1 MPPRIHRSRPATGLL
16 AAALALAASTPAL
29 ADDTFSR
36 TVFFGDSLTDAGYF
50 RPLLVQQNPQA
61 AILGRFTTNPGL
73 VWAEWLADYY
83 GTDARPAVDPSLA
96 CGPTFC
102 QPALTGGDNY
112 AAGGAM
118 VSADRIGPPFGYTPS
133 MSTQLNY
140 YLGSTGGRADPD
152 ALYTVWGGANDLFS
166 IAANP
171 AQAQQIIGAAV
182 TAQVG
187 IVGAL
192 QGAGARYV
200 LVPNIPD
207 LGITPSF
214 RAQGAAAAAQ
224 GTALATAYNDALYGG
239 LEASGLRVIPLDTFT
254 FLREVVDD
262 PAMYGFANVTGTA
275 CQPQITAQ
283 SITCNPG
290 TYASPG
296 ADQTYLFADGVHP
309 SSAAHRAIA
318 DLALGM
324 IEGPRQM
331 AVLPRSA
338 AMTGRGRAE
347 RIGAQVSAPIQDGRR
362 WFADLRGDFQRYGH
376 GDRYDGAGP
385 ALTAGL
391 AWGSGQLTYGGF
403 AGYGRQANDWGRR
416 RGDWDQSEATLG
428 GFVGW
433 QADSGAW
440 LGAQLSYSQL
450 DIDTQR
456 QVPIG
461 PALRVHRGDT
471 DGSNLTAALHAG
483 WRMGE
488 GALRHGPV
496 LGVVAQRIEIDGFAE
511 SDPASSSSLA
521 FPDQDFDS
529 LVGSVGWQ
537 VDYTINPHLAP
548 YARLTVDREFE
559 DGAAEA
565 FATSQSTGLAYG
577 VPGLDYDDT
586 WSTLTLGAR
595 TSLFGLDANLG
606 VSLNAGEKGGKQT
619 TAFATLGAGF

>member
-29 ADDTFSR
+29 GDDTFSR

-140 YLGSTGGRADPD
+140 YLGSTEGRADPD

-376 GDRYDGAGP
+376 GDQYDGAGP

-433 QADSGAW
+433 QSENGAW

>member
-1 MPPRIHRSRPATGLL
+1 MPRTPTRSRPAAGLL
-16 AAALALAASTPAL
+16 AAALALAAAPAI
-29 ADDTFSR
+29 AEDTFSR

-50 RPLLVQQNPQA
+50 RPLMVQQNPQA

-73 VWAEWLADYY
+73 VWAEWLALAY
-83 GTDARPAVDPSLA
+83 GTDATPNGNGQS
-96 CGPTFC
+96 
-102 QPALTGGDNY
+102 GDNY

-118 VSADRIGPPFGYTPS
+118 VATDRVGPPFGLTPS
-133 MSTQLNY
+133 LASQAAA

-152 ALYTVWGGANDLFS
+152 ALYSVWGGPNDLFS
-166 IAANP
+166 IQANP

-192 QGAGARYV
+192 QAAGARYV

-207 LGITPSF
+207 IGITPSF
-214 RAQGAAAAAQ
+214 LAQGPAAAGQ
-224 GTALATAYNDALYGG
+224 GTALSVAYNDALYGG
-239 LEASGLRVIPLDTFT
+239 LEAQGLQVIPLDTFT
-254 FLREVVDD
+254 FLREVVAS
-262 PAMYGFANVTGTA
+262 PATYGLGNVTGTA

-283 SITCNPG
+283 SLTCNPG
-290 TYASPG
+290 TYVSPG
-296 ADQTYLFADGVHP
+296 ADRNYLFADGVHP
-309 SSAAHRAIA
+309 SSAGHRAIA
-318 DLALGM
+318 DLAM
-324 IEGPRQM
+324 AQIEGPRQI

-347 RIGAQVSAPIQDGRR
+347 RVGAQLPSLAGQEGRR
-362 WFADLRGDFQRYGH
+362 WWADLRGDFQRYGH
-376 GDRYDGAGP
+376 GDNYDGAGP

-391 AWGSGQLTYGGF
+391 GWGSGGLAYGGF
-403 AGYGRQANDWGRR
+403 VGYGRQANDWGQR
-416 RGDWDQSEATLG
+416 RGNWDQTEATLG
-428 GFVGW
+428 GFAGW
-433 QADSGAW
+433 QSDTGAW
-440 LGAQLSYSQL
+440 IGGQLSYTRL
-450 DIDTQR
+450 DIDSQR

-483 WRMGE
+483 WNLGE
-488 GALRHGPV
+488 GALSHGPV
-496 LGVVAQRIEIDGFAE
+496 LGLVAQRVEIDGFAE

-521 FPDQDFDS
+521 FADQDFDS
-529 LVGSVGWQ
+529 LVGSIGWQ
-537 VDYTINPHLAP
+537 ASYAINAHLAP

-559 DGAAEA
+559 DGASQA
-565 FATSQSTGLAYG
+565 FATSQSTGLSYA
-577 VPGLDYDDT
+577 VPGPGWDDGWT
-586 WSTLTLGAR
+586 TLTIGAR

>member
-118 VSADRIGPPFGYTPS
+118 VSADRIGPPFGFTPS

-187 IVGAL
+187 IVGSL

-262 PAMYGFANVTGTA
+262 PAMYGFANVNGTA

-376 GDRYDGAGP
+376 GDQYDGAGP
-385 ALTAGL
+385 AFTAGL

-433 QADSGAW
+433 QSENGAW

>member
-1 MPPRIHRSRPATGLL
+1 M
-16 AAALALAASTPAL
+16 AAALALAAAPAF
-29 ADDTFSR
+29 AADTFSR

-50 RPLLVQQNPQA
+50 RPLLVQQDPAA

-83 GTDARPAVDPSLA
+83 GTDATPNGNGQS
-96 CGPTFC
+96 
-102 QPALTGGDNY
+102 GDNY
-112 AAGGAM
+112 AAGGSM
-118 VSADRIGPPFGYTPS
+118 VANDRLGPPFGLTPS
-133 MSTQLNY
+133 LATQATNY
-140 YLGSTGGRADPD
+140 LAANGGRADPD

-171 AQAQQIIGAAV
+171 SQAQQIIGAAV

-187 IVGAL
+187 IVGTL

-214 RAQGAAAAAQ
+214 RAQGDAAAAQ
-224 GTALATAYNDALYGG
+224 GTAISAAYNDALYGG
-239 LEASGLRVIPLDTFT
+239 LAANGLRVIPMDTFT
-254 FLREVVDD
+254 FLREVVAS
-262 PAMYGFANVTGTA
+262 PAEYGFGNVTGTA

-290 TYASPG
+290 TYVSPG

-324 IEGPRQM
+324 IEGPRQV

-347 RIGAQVSAPIQDGRR
+347 RVGAQFGAATQHEGRR
-362 WFADLRGDFQRYGH
+362 WWADVRGDFQRYDH
-376 GDRYDGAGP
+376 GDNYDGAGP
-385 ALTAGL
+385 ALTAGVG
-391 AWGSGQLTYGGF
+391 WGTGNLVYGGF
-403 AGYGRQANDWGRR
+403 AGYGRQANDWGLR
-416 RGDWDQSEATLG
+416 RGDWDQGEATLG
-428 GFVGW
+428 GFLGW

-440 LGAQLSYSQL
+440 IGGQLSYTQL
-450 DIDTQR
+450 DIDTNR

-461 PALRVHRGDT
+461 PALRVHRGST
-471 DGSNLTAALHAG
+471 DGSNLTAALHGG

-488 GALRHGPV
+488 GALSHGPV
-496 LGVVAQRIEIDGFAE
+496 LGLVAQQIEIDGFAE
-511 SDPASSSSLA
+511 SDPASSTSLA
-521 FPDQDFDS
+521 FPDQEFDS
-529 LVGSVGWQ
+529 LVGSLGWQ
-537 VDYTINPHLAP
+537 ASYAINAHLAP

-559 DGAAEA
+559 DGAEEA
-565 FATSQSTGLAYG
+565 FAQSQTTGLEYG
-577 VPGLDYDDT
+577 VPGPGYDDAWT
-586 WSTLTLGAR
+586 TLTLGAR
-595 TSLFGLDANLG
+595 TSVFGLDANLG

-619 TAFATLGAGF
+619 TAFATLGGGF

>member
-1 MPPRIHRSRPATGLL
+1 MPPRTHRSRPVAGLL
-16 AAALALAASTPAL
+16 AAALALAASAPAL

-50 RPLLVQQNPQA
+50 RPLLVQQDPAA

-73 VWAEWLADYY
+73 VWAEWVADYY
-83 GTDARPAVDPSLA
+83 GTDATPNGNGQS
-96 CGPTFC
+96 
-102 QPALTGGDNY
+102 GDNY

-118 VSADRIGPPFGYTPS
+118 VATDRLGPPFGLTPS
-133 MSTQLNY
+133 LATQASA
-140 YLGSTGGRADPD
+140 YLSANGGRADPD

-187 IVGAL
+187 IVGSL

-224 GTALATAYNDALYGG
+224 GTAISAAYNDALYGG
-239 LEASGLRVIPLDTFT
+239 LAAGGLRVIPLDTFT

-262 PAMYGFANVTGTA
+262 PATYGFANVTGTA

-290 TYASPG
+290 TYVSPG

-324 IEGPRQM
+324 IEGPRQI
-331 AVLPRSA
+331 AVLPHSS
-338 AMTGRGRAE
+338 AMTGRARAE
-347 RIGAQVSAPIQDGRR
+347 RVSAQASEPIEDGRR
-362 WFADLRGDFQRYGH
+362 WWVDLRGDFQRYGH
-376 GDRYDGAGP
+376 GDNYDGAGP
-385 ALTAGL
+385 ALTAGVG
-391 AWGSGQLTYGGF
+391 WGRGEFVFGGF
-403 AGYGRQANDWGRR
+403 AGYGRMANDWGQR
-416 RGDWDQSEATLG
+416 RGDWDQTEATIGGFAGWSSEA
-428 GFVGW
+428 
-433 QADSGAW
+433 GAW
-440 LGAQLSYSQL
+440 VGGQLSYTSL
-450 DIDTQR
+450 DFDIHR

-461 PALRVHRGDT
+461 PALRTHRGST
-471 DGSNLTAALHAG
+471 DGSNLTAGLQGG
-483 WRMGE
+483 WTFGE

-496 LGVVAQRIEIDGFAE
+496 LGIVAQWIEVDGYGE
-511 SDPASSSSLA
+511 SEPASSSSLA
-521 FPDQDFDS
+521 FPGQDLDS
-529 LVGSVGWQ
+529 LAASAGWQ
-537 VDYTINPHLAP
+537 VSYRINPHLAP
-548 YARLTVDREFE
+548 YARVVVEREFGDE
-559 DGAAEA
+559 PEEA
-565 FATSQSTGLAYG
+565 FAQSQSTGLGYSVPTQAYDG
-577 VPGLDYDDT
+577 TFAALSV
-586 WSTLTLGAR
+586 GAR
-595 TSLFGLDANLG
+595 TTLFGLDAELG

-619 TAFATLGAGF
+619 TAFATVNGGF

>member
-1 MPPRIHRSRPATGLL
+1 MPPRIYRSRPATGLL

-83 GTDARPAVDPSLA
+83 GTDASPNGNGQS
-96 CGPTFC
+96 
-102 QPALTGGDNY
+102 GDNY
-112 AAGGAM
+112 AAGGAT
-118 VSADRIGPPFGYTPS
+118 VATDRLGPPFGLTPS
-133 MSTQLNY
+133 LATQASA
-140 YLGSTGGRADPD
+140 YLSANGGRADPD

-187 IVGAL
+187 IVGTL

-290 TYASPG
+290 TYVSPG

-376 GDRYDGAGP
+376 GDQYDGAGP

>member
-1 MPPRIHRSRPATGLL
+1 MPRTPARPRPAACLL
-16 AAALALAASTPAL
+16 AAALALAAAPAF
-29 ADDTFSR
+29 AEDTFSR

-50 RPLLVQQNPQA
+50 RPLMVQQNPQA

-73 VWAEWLADYY
+73 VWAEWLALAY
-83 GTDARPAVDPSLA
+83 GTDATPNGNGQS
-96 CGPTFC
+96 
-102 QPALTGGDNY
+102 GDNY

-118 VSADRIGPPFGYTPS
+118 VATDRVGPPFGLTPS
-133 MSTQLNY
+133 LATQVTA
-140 YLGSTGGRADPD
+140 YLGSNGGRADPD
-152 ALYTVWGGANDLFS
+152 ALYSVWGGPNDLFS
-166 IAANP
+166 IQANP

-192 QGAGARYV
+192 QAAGARYV

-207 LGITPSF
+207 IGITPSF
-214 RAQGAAAAAQ
+214 LAQGPAAAGQ
-224 GTALATAYNDALYGG
+224 GTAISMAYNDALYGG
-239 LEASGLRVIPLDTFT
+239 LEAQGLQVIPLDTFT
-254 FLREVVDD
+254 FLREVVAS
-262 PAMYGFANVTGTA
+262 PATYGFANVTGTA

-283 SITCNPG
+283 SLTCNPG
-290 TYASPG
+290 TYVSPG
-296 ADQTYLFADGVHP
+296 ADQTHLFADGVHP
-309 SSAAHRAIA
+309 SSAGHRAIA
-318 DLALGM
+318 DLAM
-324 IEGPRQM
+324 AQIEGPRQI

-347 RIGAQVSAPIQDGRR
+347 RVGAQLPSLAGQEGRR
-362 WFADLRGDFQRYGH
+362 WWADLRGDFQRYGH
-376 GDRYDGAGP
+376 GDNYDGAGP

-391 AWGSGQLTYGGF
+391 GWGSGGLAYGGF
-403 AGYGRQANDWGRR
+403 VGYGRQANDWGRR
-416 RGDWDQSEATLG
+416 RGDWDQTEATLG

-433 QADSGAW
+433 QSDAGAW
-440 LGAQLSYSQL
+440 IGAQLSYTRL
-450 DIDTQR
+450 DIDSQR

-483 WRMGE
+483 WNLGE
-488 GALRHGPV
+488 GALSHGPV
-496 LGVVAQRIEIDGFAE
+496 LGLVAQQIEIDGFAE

-521 FPDQDFDS
+521 FADQDFDS
-529 LVGSVGWQ
+529 LVGSIGWQ
-537 VDYTINPHLAP
+537 ASYAINPHLAP

-559 DGAAEA
+559 DGASQA
-565 FATSQSTGLAYG
+565 FATSQSTGMTYA
-577 VPGLDYDDT
+577 VPAPGWDDGWT
-586 WSTLTLGAR
+586 TLTIGAR

>member
-83 GTDARPAVDPSLA
+83 GTDASPNGNGQS
-96 CGPTFC
+96 
-102 QPALTGGDNY
+102 GDNY
-112 AAGGAM
+112 AAGGAT
-118 VSADRIGPPFGYTPS
+118 VATDRLGPPFGLTPS
-133 MSTQLNY
+133 LATQASA
-140 YLGSTGGRADPD
+140 YLSSNGGRADPD

-290 TYASPG
+290 TYVSPG

-376 GDRYDGAGP
+376 GDQYDGAGP

-433 QADSGAW
+433 QSENGAW